1 MLHGINR
8 SLMNPNDIDT
18 ILKRDAPFS
27 FKLIQGQQI
36 EVHID
41 ATSGAS
47 AVLKELKKHLYY
59 RHQRQQSLN
68 VKLAN
73 RSHPE
78 LP

>member
-18 ILKRDAPFS
+18 ILKRDSPFS

-47 AVLKELKKHLYY
+47 AVLKELKNICTTDI
-59 RHQRQQSLN
+59 RGSR
-68 VKLAN
+68 V
-73 RSHPE
+73 
-78 LP
+78 